1 MVVPIVV
8 LREMKVLIT
17 VLTRAPTRSLL
28 VTAKDAAVRLVLVD
42 SSPIFPHATTTLDGF
57 KSLTEDASH
66 FTQEDIVKGDEP
78 VGNVDNKE
86 VDKYDPLDTVI
97 ADEGYDDELVE

>member
-1 MVVPIVV
+1 
-8 LREMKVLIT
+8 
-17 VLTRAPTRSLL
+17 VLTVAIIFTLALL

-42 SSPIFPHATTTLDGF
+42 ISPIFPHAITTLDGF
-57 KSLTEDASH
+57 TSLNEDASH

-78 VGNVDNKE
+78 VGNEDNNE
-86 VDKYDPLDTVI
+86 VDKYDPLDKII

>member
-1 MVVPIVV
+1 M
-8 LREMKVLIT
+8 LT
-17 VLTRAPTRSLL
+17 VAIIFTLALL

-42 SSPIFPHATTTLDGF
+42 ISPIFPHAITTLDGF
-57 KSLTEDASH
+57 TSLNEDASH

-78 VGNVDNKE
+78 VGNEDNNE
-86 VDKYDPLDTVI
+86 VDKYDPLDKII